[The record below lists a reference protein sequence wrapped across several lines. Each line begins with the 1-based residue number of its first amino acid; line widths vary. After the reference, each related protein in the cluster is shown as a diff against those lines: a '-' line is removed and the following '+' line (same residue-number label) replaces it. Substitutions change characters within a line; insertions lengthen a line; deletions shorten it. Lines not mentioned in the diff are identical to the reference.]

1 VIDSGTL
8 TSESPQEQLNEFLAE
23 DNEGQDNEGQRKKI
37 IIVLNRMDLR
47 SDADRD
53 RVWKNANAIFEEK
66 CARIVGISAKKA
78 FEART
83 IKNNND
89 EVLVASNIKELENAI
104 NEVFLSNADDRL
116 KSNMQTNFKAETF
129 DAVKVLLDLIHV
141 ADDKYKDYQ
150 EKKSRLTQE
159 RDTLIHRVD
168 SEIKQRIN
176 AHIDMIEGDLRNL
189 VGITRMP
196 SSFDVQMVF
205 RIDELNES
213 LQNVVSALHK
223 EAEETSSHWQ
233 VHPDFQIR
241 KYKYLEED
249 IDFLET
255 IPLVS
260 FESLSISEY
269 NHYSYLLKSRDF
281 GFWIKG
287 FVGTIKNF
295 FRVNQRRNELIEKC
309 RDSCYSNTASIR
321 KKLQDGLEKAHKS
334 ASLRLLTAFQQ
345 LVCNPENVDA
355 FLSDSRKL
363 IEELSVQPHNLTIGD
378 IIYRKK
384 AV

>member
-1 VIDSGTL
+1 MIDSGTL